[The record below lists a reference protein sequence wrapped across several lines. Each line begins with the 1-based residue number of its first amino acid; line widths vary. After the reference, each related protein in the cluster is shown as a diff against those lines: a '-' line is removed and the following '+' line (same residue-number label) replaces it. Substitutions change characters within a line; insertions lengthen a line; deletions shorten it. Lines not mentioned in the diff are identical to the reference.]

1 MCPLLAHQKPGRAL
15 VVFVVPDRE
24 EGRGCR
30 GERWSSRA
38 HAAVPG
44 SSVPSGQSQ
53 ELSLTLEAGM
63 VMEGWPIHVKVSL
76 IS

>member
-1 MCPLLAHQKPGRAL
+1 MVL
-15 VVFVVPDRE
+15 VVPERE
-24 EGRGCR
+24 PGKGCS
-30 GERWSSRA
+30 GERWSRRA

-44 SSVPSGQSQ
+44 SSVPSGQSH

-63 VMEGWPIHVKVSL
+63 VMEGWPMQANVSW